1 MWAWEHPDWPKFVID
16 EGAFVGRTEAFHRTA
31 ERLFGNVEVMG
42 DEGRTDTE
50 IELMLTEAIATSA
63 IEGENLDRDS
73 VRSSLLAHFG
83 KLVGKAKTSGDL
95 KAAGA
100 ASLMVDV
107 RGKWDRCCRSD

>member
-1 MWAWEHPDWPKFVID
+1 MWAWEHPNWPKFVID
-16 EGAFVGRTEAFHRTA
+16 EGAFAGRVEAFHRTA

-42 DEGRTDTE
+42 DEGRADTE
-50 IELMLTEAIATSA
+50 IELMLSEAIATSA

-83 KLVGKAKTSGDL
+83 KVVGKAKTSGDL

-100 ASLMVDV
+100 ALPVE
-107 RGKWDRCCRSD
+107 